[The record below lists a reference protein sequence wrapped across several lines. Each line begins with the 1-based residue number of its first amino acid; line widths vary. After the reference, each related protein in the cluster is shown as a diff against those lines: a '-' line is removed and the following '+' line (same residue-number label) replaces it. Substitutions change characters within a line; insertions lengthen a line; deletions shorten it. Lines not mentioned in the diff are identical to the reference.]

1 MAMSEETDIA
11 IVGGGPV
18 GMALALALADGA
30 YRVIV
35 LESRQRGAPV
45 SDPRPLALS
54 YGSRLLLERLTVWHA
69 LERCSTPI
77 ERIHVSQQGGFGR
90 VEMTA
95 AQAALPALGY
105 VVDYA
110 RLHARLRQALELRRQ
125 VDVRQADVTAVRSGE
140 DAATVVCEGPQAE
153 STITAKLVVIA
164 DGGVRHAA
172 ATRVIDY
179 RQSAIVAVVKAEMPH
194 RNTAFERFTASGPL
208 GLLPSGLDIAVVWSM
223 DTTVAQARVEESE
236 GTFLQRLHQAFGRL
250 GRFTAAG
257 PRSVFPLSLR
267 YARAPAP
274 RTLAIGNAAQTL
286 HPVAGQGFNLGLRD
300 AWELAECTHDAR
312 ADLLGS
318 AVMLSHY
325 RMRRRLDRRGGM
337 GFTDALVR
345 IFSNDLPP
353 LRLARG
359 LGLAALDALPPAKDF
374 VIRRMTFGS
383 RG

>member
-1 MAMSEETDIA
+1 MSEETDIA

-54 YGSRLLLERLTVWHA
+54 YGSRLLLERLAVWHA
-69 LERCSTPI
+69 LEIGSTPI

-95 AQAALPALGY
+95 AQAALSALGY

-110 RLHARLRQALELRRQ
+110 RLHAELRQALELRGRL
-125 VDVRQADVTAVRSGE
+125 DVRHAEVTAVRASE
-140 DAATVVCEGPQAE
+140 DAATVVCDGPQAE

-179 RQSAIVAVVKAEMPH
+179 RQSAIVAVVKAELPH
-194 RNTAFERFTASGPL
+194 RNTAFERFTAFGPL
-208 GLLPSGLDIAVVWSM
+208 GLLPSGPDIAVVWSM
-223 DTTVAQARVEESE
+223 DTAVAHARVEEPE
-236 GTFLQRLHQAFGRL
+236 RAFLERLHQAFGRL
-250 GRFTAAG
+250 GGFTVAG

-267 YARAPAP
+267 FARAPAA

-300 AWELAECTHDAR
+300 AWELAECAHDA
-312 ADLLGS
+312 AAGLLGS
-318 AVMLSHY
+318 AAMLSHY
-325 RMRRRLDRRGGM
+325 RRRRRLDRGGGI

-345 IFSNDLPP
+345 IFSNDFPP

-359 LGLAALDALPPAKDF
+359 LGLAALDALPPAKEF
-374 VIRRMTFGS
+374 VIRRMTFGA